1 MSQPCLSCDEVEVL
15 LPLVADGTLDD
26 VGDPALFMH
35 LADCDRCQHSLVTH
49 DLIALSLTQAARVAP
64 LRVRR
69 PRWQYT
75 ASMAAAASL
84 VVGAGWLILTP
95 HEQVAAP
102 APPVARTT
110 PLPAPLAM
118 SSSVPSAPS
127 MHSQAKPATRQMPVD
142 IEVEV
147 VALPGSTTAHPHYL
161 VRRGEQVLV
170 VTPQAAQAEAPSDA
184 RPASY
189 SPNRY

>member
-1 MSQPCLSCDEVEVL
+1 MNQPHQPCLSCDEVEVL

-26 VGDPALFMH
+26 VRDPALFMH

-64 LRVRR
+64 LRLRR
-69 PRWQYT
+69 PWWQR
-75 ASMAAAASL
+75 AAPAAAAAAILVGLGWL
-84 VVGAGWLILTP
+84 VVAP
-95 HEQVAAP
+95 HEATAVQPPALARVAPTP
-102 APPVARTT
+102 APQQ
-110 PLPAPLAM
+110 
-118 SSSVPSAPS
+118 VPQ
-127 MHSQAKPATRQMPVD
+127 QASPRQIKPAARAQPVD
-142 IEVEV
+142 IEIEV

-161 VRRGEQVLV
+161 VRRGEQVLL
-170 VTPQAAQAEAPSDA
+170 VTPQAAQVEAPSDA